1 MSIPMEELKAYK
13 WPKPNF
19 PIGQEVLDRTT
30 PDDPR
35 GIPDDNL
42 VSLIP
47 RSEYTYSGKTWPRD
61 YMSSCFIPQERI
73 ACIPLAGIPNGSSRI
88 QGLLAVGDTV

>member
-30 PDDPR
+30 RMTR
-35 GIPDDNL
+35 GEFPTTIWFP
-42 VSLIP
+42 
-47 RSEYTYSGKTWPRD
+47 
-61 YMSSCFIPQERI
+61 
-73 ACIPLAGIPNGSSRI
+73 
-88 QGLLAVGDTV
+88 